1 MSTNCKTLS
10 EYVPQLKF
18 VKTLHILS
26 SSVHNIIKS
35 FKEPAEIS
43 VDKGQSRNQY
53 WIPVIFGPSGYT
65 ALKTEKC
72 LGNTSL
78 TLPVL
83 RQSGKLFSVK
93 TNQKFN
99 VFLENMHPLD

>member
-72 LGNTSL
+72 LHGEYFINTSCVEAKWE
-78 TLPVL
+78 T
-83 RQSGKLFSVK
+83 
-93 TNQKFN
+93 
-99 VFLENMHPLD
+99 VFC